1 MKFSTREIYFLKDAV
16 EYRIQSYEKLLKSDK
31 LTDDES
37 SDIIND
43 KGVLEVL
50 LNSLKEALS
59 NKTTG
64 MIVRLQDTNEYLLST
79 KPFAIMLQQSDIYLN
94 IYRYTKVF

>member
-43 KGVLEVL
+43 KGALEVL

>member
-43 KGVLEVL
+43 KGALEVL

-59 NKTTG
+59 NKTTV